1 MPYTEMEITELKLFL
16 IAGHA
21 KRKPKLQF
29 TSLAHLLNVDFLRQ
43 CFTSLNRNKAVGLD
57 NVSWYDYREKLDENL
72 LSLVDRLKRKK
83 YTPIPARRVYIPK
96 ADGGQRPLGISAIE
110 NKIVEKGVAVILQSI
125 YEQDFSNISYGFRPH
140 RNCHQALIELQNQIH
155 MNPINHVVEADI
167 KGFFDNVSHALL
179 LKFLQIRIKDS
190 SMLYLIRKF
199 LEAGYVDNS
208 LLVTPEKGTPQG
220 SILSPLMA
228 NVFLH
233 YVLDEWFE
241 NTVKR
246 YVTGYC
252 ELIRYADDFV
262 CVVQYARDAERIERA
277 FQNRFNK
284 YGLEIHPE
292 KSRKISFGRFE
303 VINAQLQGRPANTF
317 DFLGFTHFC
326 DKARKGF
333 FKLGRK
339 TSRKKFNSKCKE
351 MTDWLKKIRN
361 LKKPKEWWNTLAAK
375 LRGHYQYFGVSGNYR
390 NIKAYYNHTIRMLL
404 KWLNKRSQ
412 KKSMSWQGFYN
423 YLKCYPLP
431 MPKIVHNFYASS
443 SVL

>member
-140 RNCHQALIELQNQIH
+140 RNCHQALIELQNRIH

-167 KGFFDNVSHALL
+167 KGFFDNVSDELL
-179 LKFLQIRIKDS
+179 LKFLQIRIKDN
-190 SMLYLIRKF
+190 SMLHLIQKF

-220 SILSPLMA
+220 SILSPLLA

-292 KSRKISFGRFE
+292 KSRRISFRQ
-303 VINAQLQGRPANTF
+303 V
-317 DFLGFTHFC
+317 
-326 DKARKGF
+326 
-333 FKLGRK
+333 
-339 TSRKKFNSKCKE
+339 
-351 MTDWLKKIRN
+351 
-361 LKKPKEWWNTLAAK
+361 
-375 LRGHYQYFGVSGNYR
+375 
-390 NIKAYYNHTIRMLL
+390 
-404 KWLNKRSQ
+404 
-412 KKSMSWQGFYN
+412 
-423 YLKCYPLP
+423 
-431 MPKIVHNFYASS
+431 
-443 SVL
+443 